1 LGIVLSNSIAS
12 INRWKEVRE
21 WLMER
26 MRIVAL
32 FDLPANVFAETG
44 VNTTLIV
51 AYKPENSSCLKKLVQ
66 SDYSVFVRDIRRV
79 GYEKRTSKRNVFFN
93 PVYRMDETTFE
104 IMTDREGHPI
114 LDEDFTQTV
123 TDFRQWALGQEATL
137 QRLFCKEA

>member
-1 LGIVLSNSIAS
+1 
-12 INRWKEVRE
+12 
-21 WLMER
+21 MER

-44 VNTTLIV
+44 VNTTIIV
-51 AYKPENSSCLKKLVQ
+51 AYKPTSPVALKKLIE
-66 SDYSVFVRDIRRV
+66 SDYSVFVRDIQRV

-104 IMTDREGHPI
+104 VMTDAEGQSI
-114 LDEDFTQTV
+114 LDEDFTQTI
-123 TDFRQWALGQEATL
+123 TDFREWALGQEEIL